1 LSGSSERYIIRFQK
15 GDVIGNLTA
24 NIQRRWGAEGG
35 YKQVLALAVPL
46 ILSTGSWSLQSFIN
60 RMFLAW
66 HSPDSLAAAMPAG
79 MLNFAIMSVFLN
91 TAGYV
96 SVFAAQHHGAGQDGR
111 VGRTMWQAVAVALIA
126 GALNLALIPMAPAFF
141 RWVGHDTGVRAS
153 EVVLFKILCLGA
165 FPATMSAA
173 LSGMLSGLGRTR
185 AVMWVTLAG
194 TGINILCDYLLIFGR
209 WGFPALG
216 IAGAGWSSVVAT
228 SVQLGV
234 FAAIA
239 GSKSFRTRFRT
250 FDWRPDPK
258 LFWNLIRYG
267 LPNGVQNFIDMAG
280 FAVFILLVGRIGR
293 NELAATNLAFNINTL
308 AFMPMIGIGIAVAVM
323 VGQALGR
330 DDPARARYSVR
341 SAFDLTFAYM
351 AVIAVLFFALPQL
364 FLAPFRA
371 QSDPASFAA
380 IGAIT
385 ALLLR
390 FVAIYTLFDAF
401 NIVFSSAIKGAGDTK
416 FVMYMIIA
424 LSVGILIVPSYVAII
439 LLHTSI
445 YVCWAIASAYVAALG
460 VAFYLRYRGGKWQ
473 AMRVIE
479 CPVPV
484 LVHRPESPPVEC

>member
-1 LSGSSERYIIRFQK
+1 MARII
-15 GDVIGNLTA
+15 A
-24 NIQRRWGAEGG
+24 SIQRRWGADGG
-35 YKQVLALAVPL
+35 YRQVLALAVPL

-111 VGRTMWQAVAVALIA
+111 VGRTMWQAAGVAVIA
-126 GALNLALIPMAPAFF
+126 GALNLALIPLTPAFF
-141 RWVGHDTGVRAS
+141 RWVGHDAGVQAN
-153 EVVLFKILCLGA
+153 EVMLFRILCLGA
-165 FPATMSAA
+165 FPAVMGSA

-194 TGINILCDYLLIFGR
+194 TGVNILCDYLLIFGH
-209 WGFPALG
+209 WGCPALG
-216 IAGAGWSSVVAT
+216 IAGAGWSSVIAAA
-228 SVQLGV
+228 VQLAV

-239 GSKSFRTRFRT
+239 ARPAFRARFRT
-250 FDWRPDPK
+250 ADWRPDGK
-258 LFWNLIRYG
+258 IFWSLIKYG

-280 FAVFILLVGRIGR
+280 FAVFVLLVGRIGR

-330 DDPARARYSVR
+330 NDPARARYSVR

-351 AVIAVLFFALPQL
+351 AAVAALFFALPQL

-385 ALLLR
+385 AVLLR

-401 NIVFSSAIKGAGDTK
+401 NIIFSSAIKGAGDTK

-424 LSVGILIVPSYVAII
+424 LSLGVLIGPSFVAITR
-439 LLHTSI
+439 LHASI
-445 YVCWAIASAYVAALG
+445 YACWAIASAYVAALG
-460 VAFYLRYRGGKWQ
+460 VAFYLRYRGGQWQ

-479 CPVPV
+479 CPAPA